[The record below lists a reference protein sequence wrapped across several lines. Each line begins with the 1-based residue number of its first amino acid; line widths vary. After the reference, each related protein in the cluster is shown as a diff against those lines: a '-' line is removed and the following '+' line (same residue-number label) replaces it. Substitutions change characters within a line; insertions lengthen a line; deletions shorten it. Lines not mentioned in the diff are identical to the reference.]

1 MPPPSSVLI
10 GQLDW
15 TARRGSDET
24 EEKGTLEL
32 SDNTAEKTEHG
43 LDNIELSVSGD
54 ANGAQAELR
63 AAIDDRTRERCEE
76 RAMNEESWRLPT
88 RAGNIISSAISDDA
102 VGPDAAS
109 TNSAVFD
116 ETEVVGHL
124 EPTQRSDDDSS
135 AELHHIE
142 PDAHDVRAHDGQ
154 SDSSVGST
162 CTSPVAECQSAEA
175 NSCRLEPTGTDSD
188 VKTLELISHKESP
201 TAEAG
206 AEDGDRCMPTAEEQ
220 HQQHDEEALNGDA
233 DGDEKVTPEV
243 ESVEMVQGSVS
254 RVRLV
259 IVRPT

>member
-32 SDNTAEKTEHG
+32 SDNTVEKTEHG

-54 ANGAQAELR
+54 ANGVQAELR
-63 AAIDDRTRERCEE
+63 AAIDDRTRERCDE

-102 VGPDAAS
+102 VGPDAAAA
-109 TNSAVFD
+109 NSAVFD

-142 PDAHDVRAHDGQ
+142 PDETVRAHDGQ
-154 SDSSVGST
+154 SDSSVSST

-206 AEDGDRCMPTAEEQ
+206 AEDGDRCIPTAEKQ

-233 DGDEKVTPEV
+233 DGAEKVTPEV
-243 ESVEMVQGSVS
+243 ESAEMVQGSVS